1 MTEIEQQQADL
12 EGMLQAE
19 RKYSEGGQMTGMEVY
34 ELYQV
39 VKSRPLS
46 VTPYVAPKQENF
58 PDNGELTPSQK
69 RTIKMTAFMA
79 PILST
84 SFGLGYVVMSG
95 ALNSVLAYCIGGG
108 FAISLLSGLFSGSS
122 SGSSRGQ
129 NKGHS
134 EYHYHEHKYYQQN
147 NFGSNAQEQKN
158 A

>member
-1 MTEIEQQQADL
+1 MTEIDYQQQQADL
-12 EGMLQAE
+12 EGMQEAE
-19 RKYSEGGQMTGMEVY
+19 ARHSGQMTGMEVY
-34 ELYQV
+34 AQYEV
-39 VKSRPLS
+39 IKSRPLS
-46 VTPYVAPKQENF
+46 VTPYVAPKQENI
-58 PDNGELTPSQK
+58 PDNGDLTPSQK

-84 SFGLGYVVMSG
+84 SFGLGYVIMSG

-108 FAISLLSGLFSGSS
+108 FVISLVSGLFSGSS

-134 EYHYHEHKYYQQN
+134 EYHYHNHYHQN
-147 NFGSNAQEQKN
+147 NSFGGNAEQKN

>member
-1 MTEIEQQQADL
+1 MTDYQQQQADVI
-12 EGMLQAE
+12 GMQEAE
-19 RKYSEGGQMTGMEVY
+19 ARHSGQMTGMEVY

-46 VTPYVAPKQENF
+46 VTPFVAPQQDIE
-58 PDNGELTPSQK
+58 PDNGDLTPSQK

-84 SFGLGYVVMSG
+84 SFGLGYVIMSG

-108 FAISLLSGLFSGSS
+108 FVISLVSGLFSGSS

-134 EYHYHEHKYYQQN
+134 EYHYHNHYHQN
-147 NFGSNAQEQKN
+147 NSFGGNAEQKN